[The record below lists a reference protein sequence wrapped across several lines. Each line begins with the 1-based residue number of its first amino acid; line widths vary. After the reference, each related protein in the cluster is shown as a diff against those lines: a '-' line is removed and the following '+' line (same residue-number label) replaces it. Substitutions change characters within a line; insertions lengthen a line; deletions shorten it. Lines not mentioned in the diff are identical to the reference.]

1 MDGGPRGDRL
11 SGGRFRG
18 NQRQQPDPADQ
29 TTRPAPRTDEVPA
42 LMASVDTRDPLAEGL
57 TRAADALGA
66 GSDEVHLRDAAV
78 HIARALNASTVTVLV
93 VLREGETPLA
103 IVDTLELRRDDE
115 LAAMAAAP
123 AVTSALASGE
133 VVVTRGP
140 VHAGRGPDESSP
152 EGVQSGP
159 IIAEGVWAV
168 FPIVVRRKPKGA
180 LVVCLA
186 PSAGELSPAALLA
199 GRGAAALLAV
209 VLPSAKVLEP
219 LRERTR
225 KVTLTDVH
233 RERRLRAIERYRA
246 FIDSA
251 SDGMVVLDAS
261 GAVLYMNRAAEQVTG
276 YARDGLA
283 GKPWTQLVPESSH
296 AMLRAHLVQAT
307 QAQAADNFDLDLV
320 TTSGDRITVS
330 VASIGILAE
339 HGAAIFA
346 FRDVTLA
353 RELEIELRRT
363 TEFLERILNSA
374 VDGIIAADMRGTVL
388 LFNHSAERI
397 CGYKASDVIGKMSV
411 TELYPPGMAQEIM
424 RLLRSSERGRGGRLE
439 PVRRELKAVTGELI
453 PVTISAALVLDDDGR
468 EIATVGIFSD
478 LRERLR
484 MEERLASAQEKLAI
498 SEKQVVAIEL
508 AGAAAHE
515 LNQPLTS
522 VMGYAQ
528 MLLRRLEPDSPHQRA
543 METILAESERMAGIV
558 RQLGSLT
565 RYETKSYVGGAQI
578 IDLDRSAGR
587 PEGQGTPAPDPARAP
602 DPPPDEP

>member
-1 MDGGPRGDRL
+1 MSAVDARDR
-11 SGGRFRG
+11 R
-18 NQRQQPDPADQ
+18 
-29 TTRPAPRTDEVPA
+29 
-42 LMASVDTRDPLAEGL
+42 AEGL

-66 GSDEVHLRDAAV
+66 GSEEAHLRDAAV
-78 HIARALNASTVTVLV
+78 HIARALGASTVTVLA
-93 VLREGETPLA
+93 VLREGDAPLA
-103 IVDTLELRRDDE
+103 IVDSIELARDDE
-115 LAAMAAAP
+115 LAAMAGAA
-123 AVTSALASGE
+123 AVQSALATSE

-152 EGVQSGP
+152 EGVGTGP
-159 IIAEGVWAV
+159 ALVEGVWAV
-168 FPIVVRRKPKGA
+168 FPIIVRRRPKGA
-180 LVVCLA
+180 LVVCL
-186 PSAGELSPAALLA
+186 PPDAGELTADWMLC
-199 GRGAAALLAV
+199 GRAAAALIAV
-209 VLPSAKVLEP
+209 VLPNAKVLEP
-219 LRERTR
+219 LRERTL

-233 RERRLRAIERYRA
+233 RERRLRAIEKYRS

-251 SDGMVVLDAS
+251 TDGIVVLDSA
-261 GAVLYMNRAAEQVTG
+261 GVVLYMNRAAEQVTG
-276 YARDGLA
+276 YAREGLA
-283 GKPWTQLVPESSH
+283 GKQWIQIVPEASRPLL
-296 AMLRAHLVQAT
+296 AQHLAQAT
-307 QAQAADNFDLDLV
+307 EGRAVENFDLELV
-320 TTSGDRITVS
+320 TTSGDHIIVS

-374 VDGIIAADMRGTVL
+374 VDGVISADMRGTVL

-397 CGYKASDVIGKMSV
+397 CGYRASDVIGKMSV
-411 TELYPPGMAQEIM
+411 TELYPPGVAQEIM
-424 RLLRSSERGRGGRLE
+424 RLLRSSERGGGGRLE

-453 PVTISAALVLDDDGR
+453 PVSISAALVLDDSGR

-478 LRERLR
+478 LRDRLR

-528 MLLRRLEPDSPHQRA
+528 MLLRRLEPDSPHLRA

-578 IDLDRSAGR
+578 LDLDRSAEAPAEPGKGAPEKDLPATGR
-587 PEGQGTPAPDPARAP
+587 ARDAPD
-602 DPPPDEP
+602 DSS

>member
-1 MDGGPRGDRL
+1 MSHGPVRVLGEAL
-11 SGGRFRG
+11 TKAGEALAMGS
-18 NQRQQPDPADQ
+18 
-29 TTRPAPRTDEVPA
+29 DEA
-42 LMASVDTRDPLAEGL
+42 HLHDAAEQMAR
-57 TRAADALGA
+57 ALGA
-66 GSDEVHLRDAAV
+66 TTVAV
-78 HIARALNASTVTVLV
+78 LATV
-93 VLREGETPLA
+93 REGESLHVIA
-103 IVDTLELRRDDE
+103 DSDQHRSDAGFATL
-115 LAAMAAAP
+115 LAAPSLREAML
-123 AVTSALASGE
+123 SAE
-133 VVVTRGP
+133 VVVAAEPDPGLSEPIPDLRAIPQDGQNGQNGQKDGLPGQTVVPASDAGGAPGP
-140 VHAGRGPDESSP
+140 RLGT
-152 EGVQSGP
+152 
-159 IIAEGVWAV
+159 WAI
-168 FPIVVRRKPKGA
+168 FPVVVRRKTRGV
-180 LVVCLA
+180 LVARL
-186 PSAGELSPAALLA
+186 PYLTTQLSDSVLLC
-199 GRGAAALLAV
+199 GRAAAALIAV
-209 VLPSAKVLEP
+209 VLPGAKVLEP
-219 LRERTR
+219 LRDRTR
-225 KVTLTDVH
+225 KTTLTDVH

-251 SDGMVVLDAS
+251 SDGIVVLD
-261 GAVLYMNRAAEQVTG
+261 GTGTVLYMNRAAEQVTG

-283 GKPWTQLVPESSH
+283 GRSWAQIVPEGQRETLWTQLS
-296 AMLRAHLVQAT
+296 LAT
-307 QAQAADNFDLDLV
+307 QSRPVENFDLDLV

-397 CGYKASDVIGKMSV
+397 CGYRAAEVIGKMSV
-411 TELYPPGMAQEIM
+411 TEVYPPGVAQEIM
-424 RLLRSSERGRGGRLE
+424 RLLRSSQRGGGGRLE
-439 PVRRELKAVTGELI
+439 PVRRELKSATGELI
-453 PVTISAALVLDDDGR
+453 PVSISAALVFDDAGR

-484 MEERLASAQEKLAI
+484 MEERLATAQEKLAI

-528 MLLRRLEPDSPHQRA
+528 IMMRKMDPESPHFRA
-543 METILAESERMAGIV
+543 LETILNESERMAAIV

-578 IDLDRSAGR
+578 IDLDRSA
-587 PEGQGTPAPDPARAP
+587 ET
-602 DPPPDEP
+602 PDE

>member
-1 MDGGPRGDRL
+1 MSHGPVRVLGEAL
-11 SGGRFRG
+11 TKAGEALAMGS
-18 NQRQQPDPADQ
+18 
-29 TTRPAPRTDEVPA
+29 DEA
-42 LMASVDTRDPLAEGL
+42 HLHDAAEQMAR
-57 TRAADALGA
+57 ALGA
-66 GSDEVHLRDAAV
+66 TTVAV
-78 HIARALNASTVTVLV
+78 LATV
-93 VLREGETPLA
+93 REGESLHVIA
-103 IVDTLELRRDDE
+103 DSDQHRSDAGFATL
-115 LAAMAAAP
+115 LAAPSLREAML
-123 AVTSALASGE
+123 SAE
-133 VVVTRGP
+133 VVVAAEPDPGLSEPIPDLRAIPQDGQNGQDGQDGLPGQTLVPATNAGEAPGP
-140 VHAGRGPDESSP
+140 RLGT
-152 EGVQSGP
+152 
-159 IIAEGVWAV
+159 WAI
-168 FPIVVRRKPKGA
+168 FPVIVRRKTRGV
-180 LVVCLA
+180 LVARLPYLA
-186 PSAGELSPAALLA
+186 TQLSDSVLLC
-199 GRGAAALLAV
+199 GRAAAALIAV
-209 VLPSAKVLEP
+209 VLPGAKVLEP
-219 LRERTR
+219 LRDRTR
-225 KVTLTDVH
+225 KTTLTDVH

-251 SDGMVVLDAS
+251 SDGIVVLDRT
-261 GAVLYMNRAAEQVTG
+261 GTVLYMNRAAEQVTG

-283 GKPWTQLVPESSH
+283 GRSWAQIVPEGQRETLWTQLS
-296 AMLRAHLVQAT
+296 LAT
-307 QAQAADNFDLDLV
+307 QSRPVENFDLDLV

-397 CGYKASDVIGKMSV
+397 CGYRAAEVIGKMSV
-411 TELYPPGMAQEIM
+411 TEVYPPGVAQEIM
-424 RLLRSSERGRGGRLE
+424 RLLRSSQRGGGGRLE
-439 PVRRELKAVTGELI
+439 PVRRELKSATGELI
-453 PVTISAALVLDDDGR
+453 PVSISAALVFDDAGR

-484 MEERLASAQEKLAI
+484 MEERLATAQEKLAI

-528 MLLRRLEPDSPHQRA
+528 IMMRKMDPESPHFRA
-543 METILAESERMAGIV
+543 LETILNESERMAAIV

-578 IDLDRSAGR
+578 IDLDRSA
-587 PEGQGTPAPDPARAP
+587 ET
-602 DPPPDEP
+602 PDE

>member
-1 MDGGPRGDRL
+1 VNGE
-11 SGGRFRG
+11 
-18 NQRQQPDPADQ
+18 A
-29 TTRPAPRTDEVPA
+29 
-42 LMASVDTRDPLAEGL
+42 RDPLAEGL

-66 GSDEVHLRDAAV
+66 GSEEVHLRDATV
-78 HIARALNASTVTVLV
+78 HIARALGASTVTVLA
-93 VLREGETPLA
+93 VLRDGEPPLA
-103 IVDTLELRRDDE
+103 IADSIEVPRDDE
-115 LAAMAAAP
+115 LGALALAP
-123 AVTSALASGE
+123 AVRDALVTGE
-133 VVVTRGP
+133 VVISRGP

-159 IIAEGVWAV
+159 IVVEGVWMV
-168 FPIVVRRKPKGA
+168 FPIVVRRRAKGA
-180 LVVCLA
+180 LVVCLP
-186 PSAGELSPAALLA
+186 PSAGQPSPVLVLG
-199 GRGAAALLAV
+199 GRAAAALMAV

-261 GAVLYMNRAAEQVTG
+261 GVVLYMNRAAEQVTG
-276 YARDGLA
+276 YAREGLA
-283 GKPWTQLVPESSH
+283 GKSWTQIVPEASRPR
-296 AMLRAHLVQAT
+296 LWEQLAHAT
-307 QAQAADNFDLDLV
+307 QAKPVDNFDLELV
-320 TTSGDRITVS
+320 TTSGDHITVS

-374 VDGIIAADMRGTVL
+374 VDGVISADMRGTVL

-411 TELYPPGMAQEIM
+411 TELYPPGVAQEIM
-424 RLLRSSERGRGGRLE
+424 RLLRSSERGGGGRLE

-453 PVTISAALVLDDDGR
+453 PVSISAALVLDDAGR

-528 MLLRRLEPDSPHQRA
+528 MLLRRLEPDSPHLRA
-543 METILAESERMAGIV
+543 METILTESERMAGIV

-578 IDLDRSAGR
+578 IDLDRSAGAA
-587 PEGQGTPAPDPARAP
+587 EGQGSTGA
-602 DPPPDEP
+602 DEGSPSDQAGRSPSSSEDA